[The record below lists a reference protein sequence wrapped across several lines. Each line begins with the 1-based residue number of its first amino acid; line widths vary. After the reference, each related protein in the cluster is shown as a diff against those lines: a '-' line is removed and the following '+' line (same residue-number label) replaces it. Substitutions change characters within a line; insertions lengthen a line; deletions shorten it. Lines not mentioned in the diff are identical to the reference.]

1 MKTGL
6 GVRKKCE
13 GGESEGVINFKK
25 RWEGL
30 LKKLT
35 DEIDRR

>member
-13 GGESEGVINFKK
+13 GGESEGGINFKK
-25 RWEGL
+25 RDG
-30 LKKLT
+30 KGF
-35 DEIDRR
+35 